1 MFGLPRGV
9 GQGVQVGVAAVHR
22 TGGQG
27 QVARVA
33 ECLSGHAGTRTVRV
47 TARKLVPDCL
57 GMYLR

>member
-22 TGGQG
+22 TGWEG

-33 ECLSGHAGTRTVRV
+33 ECLPRHAGTRTVRV
-47 TARKLVPDCL
+47 AARKLVPDCL
-57 GMYLR
+57 DMNLR